1 MELNWLMLGLFC
13 AVFDKCAAA
22 EVDDGI
28 LKTILERLEKTENEL
43 ASSRNEL
50 KQVKEDF
57 EIRLKEAENG
67 IAFVNR
73 TSNEQEEM
81 FAFTSYLD
89 HNLDHL
95 GIDHPIVFNKVLLNE
110 GSAYNPAN
118 GMFTCQID
126 GLYVLSFFVADF
138 ARQQV
143 VARLSVN
150 GVNQVDAIADTSN
163 THQYME
169 SQGGNLAV
177 VRLTAGQAVWIA
189 SYRHPETSVY
199 ATGVDRLSTFSG
211 FLLLG

>member
-1 MELNWLMLGLFC
+1 MASHLLTELP
-13 AVFDKCAAA
+13 
-22 EVDDGI
+22 
-28 LKTILERLEKTENEL
+28 
-43 ASSRNEL
+43 
-50 KQVKEDF
+50 
-57 EIRLKEAENG
+57 
-67 IAFVNR
+67 
-73 TSNEQEEM
+73 TSKRQEEM

-89 HNLDHL
+89 HNLHHL

-110 GSAYNPAN
+110 GSVYNPAN

-126 GLYVLSFFVADF
+126 GLYVFSFFVADF

-199 ATGVDRLSTFSG
+199 ATGVDRFQGSYYSG
-211 FLLLG
+211 RICTSDVQDSDTKVSV